1 VGVGVDSGVGV
12 VVGSGVGVRVRF
24 GIGVGVCFG
33 VGVGDCSGVESGV
46 RVVDARGI
54 FGLGVGVVTTAV
66 AGADFIGCASK
77 TAFSRPYKET
87 KISMMEAPLISFRI
101 SLQFAK
107 TPPSRHR

>member
-24 GIGVGVCFG
+24 GIGVGVCF
-33 VGVGDCSGVESGV
+33 GVESGV